1 MVPVLPWPHCAEPGE
16 TVRTGRASEVTSAT
30 GQPEGT
36 AVVRD
41 GAGGALMNSGG
52 IDDGGRSKKPMSV
65 VAVSLA
71 MLAGLVVVGGGIALF
86 VSALFG

>member
-1 MVPVLPWPHCAEPGE
+1 MVPGPSWPHCAEPDE
-16 TVRTGRASEVTSAT
+16 TVRTSCASEVTSAT

-52 IDDGGRSKKPMSV
+52 IDDGGRTKRLATLV
-65 VAVSLA
+65 GVSLA
-71 MLAGLVVVGGGIALF
+71 LVAGLVVVGGGIALF
-86 VSALFG
+86 LTTLFG